1 MDHLHPVMQ
10 QVLGQF
16 FSGATMPGFTVNPAF
31 PHPDQ
36 DSDQVQAWPLNE
48 AIAYAIAVLHNPKA
62 DQFDRNYAAMQL
74 DQAWGQHEEQA

>member
-1 MDHLHPVMQ
+1 MSHQTSHLHPVMQ
-10 QVLGQF
+10 QALGHF
-16 FSGATMPGFTVNPAF
+16 GATMFTVNPAY

-74 DQAWGQHEEQA
+74 DNAWGKHEEQA